1 ISIAKNG
8 NTNPRITLY
17 IAYHAPVRLT
27 FIHLRARASVDTERL
42 DAHVLQAL
50 GYFVHVFGV
59 VVPAEACF
67 NRHGQV
73 GGFNHGF
80 RHGRHLVNVLKQ
92 ARPRTTASHVF
103 NGAAVV
109 DINQVGVYLRGY
121 LGSLA
126 HRIDITSENL
136 YADRT
141 LIFEDIQLLATFRRI
156 TNEALRR
163 DKLRVHHIDTVFLT
177 YVTKRRIAHVFHGR
191 EQ

>member
-1 ISIAKNG
+1 ADIDAFGNGWPCEPLARFEEMLDFTEYPWVAYRCAPNHDAIHFVLHAPGRGLLHAVDISIAKNG

-109 DINQVGVYLRGY
+109 DINQVGV
-121 LGSLA
+121 
-126 HRIDITSENL
+126 
-136 YADRT
+136 
-141 LIFEDIQLLATFRRI
+141 
-156 TNEALRR
+156 
-163 DKLRVHHIDTVFLT
+163 
-177 YVTKRRIAHVFHGR
+177 
-191 EQ
+191 